1 MPNPTFV
8 PVIQTGVDVE
18 FSDLTLTG
26 NATVGGTL
34 TVTGASTLTGNV
46 SMGGTLAVTSNA
58 TVGGTL
64 GVTGNTTLQGLTV
77 QQPASMNTINAS
89 ATTLTQLTVSGATAL
104 GGTAT
109 ATLAAAGTTGYAS
122 LVTADTFDRFR
133 ILASGAHEWGS
144 GAAARNIGMS
154 RGADN
159 RLDLTTADFR
169 IATAGRGLQIAE
181 GANAKQGAATLVAG
195 TVTVNTTAVAA
206 NSRIQLT
213 TQSLGTVAAPK
224 AIAVTARTAATS
236 FTITSEDATD
246 TSVVAWTII
255 DAA

>member
-18 FSDLTLTG
+18 FGDLA
-26 NATVGGTL
+26 ATGTL
-34 TVTGASTLTGNV
+34 TVDGASTLTGNV
-46 SMGGTLAVTSNA
+46 SMGGTLAVTGASTLTGNT
-58 TVGGTL
+58 TVGGTF

-104 GGTAT
+104 GSTAT
-109 ATLAAAGTTGYAS
+109 ATLAAAATVGYAS

-144 GAAARNIGMS
+144 GAAARNIGLS

-195 TVTVNTTAVAA
+195 AVTVNTTAVAA
-206 NSRIQLT
+206 NSRIHLT
-213 TQSLGTVAAPK
+213 VQSLGTVAAPK
-224 AIAVTARTAATS
+224 AVAVTARTAATS